1 MSKIREIYTEQA
13 DKKLLKTIPFVTSSL
28 FYAYHCIV
36 TKGVSLNSALL
47 WAIYFLISGCAT
59 ITTPSGG
66 EKDIIA
72 PNIVKRSVGDSTLLC
87 KGGIWTVDFDE
98 FIKLQDVNKELN
110 ITPLVK
116 NNPMVSVH
124 KRRLSINIP
133 DSLLEANT
141 TYRIDLGNAVR
152 DLREGNPYNG
162 LSWTFSTGAYFD
174 SLRVYGECLDAATGY
189 ADTSVRIFLY
199 PAETP
204 DSLLWVNK
212 PMYVTKNTAQ
222 GFEWRNLPN
231 RAFKIVA
238 LQDDNQNFKRDAP
251 SDRIAFLTNAINP
264 SRDTA
269 RIRLYSFSEAP
280 APASKSKINTA
291 NRFESKKTIPFNY
304 IVNVDT
310 SNSNQR
316 SFNIYDTLKISFTR
330 TPGNMNPSAV
340 RLYSDS
346 VFEAEAR
353 LLPTADSLT
362 YRLEFDW
369 QENTL
374 YRLRFLS
381 DFVSDTNQALLSA
394 REFRFRTKQSSDY
407 GLIRVRYNPM
417 PTHRIQLIAN
427 NKIIATQSGNDS
439 SIVFAH
445 LLPGQYAL
453 RRHYDDNNNGQWD
466 AGSWQDR
473 RQPERVEPLNDNI
486 VIKGNW
492 ENAID
497 VRRANR

>member
-1 MSKIREIYTEQA
+1 MAI
-13 DKKLLKTIPFVTSSL
+13 VTSSL

-36 TKGVSLNSALL
+36 TKGTYSHTSLL

-59 ITTPSGG
+59 ITTPTGG
-66 EKDIIA
+66 DKDIVA
-72 PNIVKRSVGDSTLLC
+72 PKIVRRSVGDSTVQC
-87 KGGIWTVDFDE
+87 KGGKWTVDFDE

-124 KRRLSINIP
+124 KRRLSIDIP

-174 SLRVYGECLDAATGY
+174 SLRIYGECLDAATGF
-189 ADTSVRIFLY
+189 ADTTVRIFLY

-204 DSLLWVNK
+204 DSLLWINK
-212 PMYVTKNTAQ
+212 PLYVTKNTAK

-231 RAFKIVA
+231 RDFKVVA
-238 LQDDNQNFKRDAP
+238 LQDDNQNFRRDAP

-264 SRDTA
+264 TRDTN
-269 RIRLYSFSEAP
+269 RIRLFSFAEVP
-280 APASKSKINTA
+280 APASKTKTGATA
-291 NRFESKKTIPFNY
+291 RFESKKTIPFSY
-304 IVNVDT
+304 SVTIDT
-310 SNSNQR
+310 SNINQR
-316 SFNIYDTLKISFTR
+316 SFNIYDTLKITFSH
-330 TPGNMNPSAV
+330 TPGKMNSSAV

-362 YRLEFDW
+362 YRIEFDW

-374 YRLRFLS
+374 YRLRFMP
-381 DFVSDTNQALLSA
+381 DFVSDTNQPMLAA
-394 REFRFRTKQSSDY
+394 REYRFRTKQGSDY
-407 GLIRVRYNPM
+407 GLIRVRYNPS

-427 NKIIATQSGNDS
+427 NKIIATQAGNDS
-439 SIVFAH
+439 SIIFPH
-445 LLPGQYAL
+445 LLPGQYGL
-453 RRHYDDNNNGQWD
+453 RRHYDNNNNGQWD
-466 AGSWQDR
+466 TGSWKER
-473 RQPERVEPLNDNI
+473 RQPEWVETLNDNI
-486 VIKGNW
+486 LIKGNW

-497 VRRANR
+497 MRTPNR

>member
-1 MSKIREIYTEQA
+1 M
-13 DKKLLKTIPFVTSSL
+13 
-28 FYAYHCIV
+28 
-36 TKGVSLNSALL
+36 TKGVSLYTGLL

-66 EKDIIA
+66 DKDIIA
-72 PNIVKRSVGDSTLLC
+72 PKIVRRSVGDSTLQC
-87 KGGIWTVDFDE
+87 KGGQWTVDFDE

-116 NNPMVSVH
+116 NNPMVRVH
-124 KRRLSINIP
+124 KRRLSLEIP

-152 DLREGNPYNG
+152 DLREGNPYTG

-174 SLRVYGECLDAATGY
+174 SLRIYGECIDAATGF

-204 DSLLWVNK
+204 DSLLWMNK
-212 PMYVTKNTAQ
+212 PLYVTKNTAK

-231 RAFKIVA
+231 RDFKVVA
-238 LQDDNQNFKRDAP
+238 LQDENQNFRRDAP
-251 SDRIAFLTNAINP
+251 SDRIAFLLNTINP
-264 SRDTA
+264 IRDTN
-269 RIRLYSFSEAP
+269 RIRLFSFAEVP
-280 APASKSKINTA
+280 APTSKSKTGITA
-291 NRFESKKTIPFNY
+291 RFESKKTIPFGY
-304 IVNVDT
+304 TVNVDT
-310 SNSNQR
+310 GNTNQR
-316 SFNIYDTLKISFTR
+316 SFNLYDTLKITFSR
-330 TPGNMNPSAV
+330 MPGKMNSLAV

-346 VFEAEAR
+346 VVEAEAQYVST
-353 LLPTADSLT
+353 PDSLV
-362 YRLEFDW
+362 YRIAFDW

-374 YRLRFLS
+374 YRLRFTA
-381 DFVSDTNQALLSA
+381 DFVGDTNQQMLAA
-394 REFRFRTKQSSDY
+394 REYRFRTKQGSDY
-407 GLIRVRYNPM
+407 GLIRVRYTPS

-439 SIVFAH
+439 SIVFPH

-453 RRHYDDNNNGQWD
+453 RRHHDENNNGQWD
-466 AGSWQDR
+466 TGSWKER
-473 RQPERVEPLNDNI
+473 RQPEWVEPLNENI
-486 VIKGNW
+486 LIKGNW

-497 VRRANR
+497 MRTPNR